1 MRRRADDS
9 GASAVEF
16 ALVVPLLL
24 LIVFGIINFGVV
36 FSQQLTLNNAVRAG
50 ARGGVVVAEL
60 LDCPTIRE
68 RVNSDLSGLGMDPDA
83 VEVRITLLT
92 DGGATVTTPCGG
104 AFLASTDATT
114 GQGVYPCAGSAIGTS
129 LVVEGRYSSSI
140 PVSIP
145 PFPTSLDLN
154 AKGVYLCEFR

>member
-24 LIVFGIINFGVV
+24 LIVFGIINFGVL

-50 ARGGVVVAEL
+50 ARGGVVVGDL

-68 RVNSDLSGLGMDPDA
+68 RVNSDLSGLGMDPAA
-83 VEVRITLLT
+83 VEVRITLLNEDGST
-92 DGGATVTTPCGG
+92 DTAPCTGSW
-104 AFLASTDATT
+104 LASTESATGAGT
-114 GQGVYPCAGSAIGTS
+114 YPCQDSDIGAS
-129 LVVEGRYSSSI
+129 LVVEGRYASTI
-140 PVSIP
+140 PVSFP
-145 PFPTSLDLN
+145 PFPTSLELN